1 MGLRRWE
8 TYVALI
14 AVILATLA
22 PIAQSPRTTLA
33 MALGAAGLIIVVA
46 VAIMRRA
53 RIKRKPEGFDAY
65 ARAEQIREARENRRA
80 R

>member
-22 PIAQSPRTTLA
+22 PIAQNPRTTAA
-33 MALGAAGLIIVVA
+33 MSLGAAGLIIVVA
-46 VAIMRRA
+46 VTLLRRA
-53 RIKRKPEGFDAY
+53 RVKRKPQGFDAY
-65 ARAEQIREARENRRA
+65 ARAEQIRDARENRRT